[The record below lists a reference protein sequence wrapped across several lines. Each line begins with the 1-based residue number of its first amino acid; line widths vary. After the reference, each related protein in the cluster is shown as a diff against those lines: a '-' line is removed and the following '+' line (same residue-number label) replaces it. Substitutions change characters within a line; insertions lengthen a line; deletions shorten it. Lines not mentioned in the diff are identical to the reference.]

1 MRGDLVLYKGHPW
14 RDVCSMYDR
23 VYLYNLSTG
32 ENRCLLPADKM
43 HTGAICLGDEQ
54 ALLAATDRERSA
66 GTTSITSST
75 PWTLASGA

>member
-43 HTGAICLGDEQ
+43 HTGAICLCG
-54 ALLAATDRERSA
+54 R
-66 GTTSITSST
+66 
-75 PWTLASGA
+75 